1 MLKGTSLYRVVPFII
16 CTSCLEIT
24 KEVFM
29 HASRKQMKSEKG
41 ALRISLWS
49 GAVFVL
55 VELVM
60 SIFTSSQAI
69 LLDAVYDAVELVM
82 ILVSLTL
89 VPLLYKPASE
99 KHPFGF
105 QQMESLFVVVKG
117 AIMVAV
123 TLGLVVNNIEILL
136 HGGRN
141 IDFVMVAYFEVFS
154 CFFSILILGLL
165 IHLNKKMNSPTVTM
179 EIQEWKI
186 DIISSLGMTFAFLL
200 PRFVRTPWMVD
211 FAPYLDQ
218 VITIVLCF
226 FMLPTPIKAVI
237 EGLRDLFLMPPDDE
251 TIEQIKSIVTPILES
266 NGYDEL
272 SYDIVKTGRK
282 LWISVYITFD
292 RDDISIS
299 RFRHFQTLII
309 KRLSESFQDFYFE
322 LLPDIEY
329 CGRTEVDLPNQD

>member
-1 MLKGTSLYRVVPFII
+1 
-16 CTSCLEIT
+16 
-24 KEVFM
+24 M

-49 GAVFVL
+49 GAVFVF

-60 SIFTSSQAI
+60 SVYTSSQAI

-89 VPLLYKPASE
+89 IPLLYKPSSE
-99 KHPFGF
+99 KYPFGF

-123 TLGLVVNNIEILL
+123 TVGLVVNNIELL
-136 HGGRN
+136 FHGGRT
-141 IDFVMVAYFEVFS
+141 IDFLLVAYFEIFS
-154 CFFSILILGLL
+154 FLFSILILWLL
-165 IHLNKKMNSPTVTM
+165 IRLNKKVNSPTVLM

-186 DIISSLGMTFAFLL
+186 DIVSAFGMTLAFLL
-200 PRFVRTPWMVD
+200 PKMIKTSWMAQ
-211 FAPYLDQ
+211 FSPYLDQ

-226 FMLPTPIKAVI
+226 FMLPTPVRAVI
-237 EGLRDLFLMPPDDE
+237 NGLRDLFLLPPDEE
-251 TIEQIKSIVTPILES
+251 TVEQIKSIVTPILKS
-266 NGYDEL
+266 NGYEEL
-272 SYDIVKTGRK
+272 SFDIVKTGRK

-299 RFRHFQTLII
+299 RFRHFQDLII
-309 KRLSESFQDFYFE
+309 RKLSEVFQDFYFE

-329 CGRTEVDLPNQD
+329 RGRTEVDPPKQE